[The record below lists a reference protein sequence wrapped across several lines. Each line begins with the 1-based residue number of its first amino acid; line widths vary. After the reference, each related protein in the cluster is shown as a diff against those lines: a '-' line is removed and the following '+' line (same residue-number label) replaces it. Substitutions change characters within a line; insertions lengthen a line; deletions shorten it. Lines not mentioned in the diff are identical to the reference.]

1 MSRGLRK
8 DRWRFAEGHSAV
20 LDEAQEL
27 EIRITAI
34 EKMKM
39 TSENDILDTNHR
51 LAPRHFSEEHISLE
65 NGFTR
70 TRVSAQPRLKKVS
83 AFSQTPGQPYRPKN
97 SAVARSPY

>member
-51 LAPRHFSEEHISLE
+51 LAPRHFSEGHISYRLTKPNTAIRAALCGTTCDRE
-65 NGFTR
+65 VEGLIPTGFR
-70 TRVSAQPRLKKVS
+70 
-83 AFSQTPGQPYRPKN
+83 AFFFFIL
-97 SAVARSPY
+97 